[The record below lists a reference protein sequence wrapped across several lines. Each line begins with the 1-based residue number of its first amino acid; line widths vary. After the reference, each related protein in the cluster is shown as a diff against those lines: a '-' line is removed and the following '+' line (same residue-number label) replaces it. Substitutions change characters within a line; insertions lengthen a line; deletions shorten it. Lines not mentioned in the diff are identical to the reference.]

1 MEKIISNL
9 ILISFFLVLSISCT
23 SEAKNSKDNNSESSV
38 NSDLHKIEFKT
49 ALQFTTA
56 ENRNKPFELSEN
68 LLIAD
73 FNQPEEHFPTIILD
87 AQKRFQTIEGFGGAL
102 TDASAETF
110 YKLPVKAQ
118 NEILE
123 AYFDKEKGIG
133 YNLCRTTIHSCDFS
147 SESYA
152 YAEVEDDKSLSHFS
166 IQHDQ
171 KYRIP
176 FIKAVIQKAGNEF
189 RLFASPWSPPAWMK
203 TNNNMLEGGS
213 LKPEYFQTW
222 ADYFVK
228 FFEAYQQND
237 IDFWGLTIQNE
248 PMASQRWESCIYSA
262 EEERDFVKNFL
273 GPTLE
278 KKQMGD
284 KKIIVWDHN
293 RGIMYQRAKVIFDDP
308 EAAKYVWGTG
318 FHWYTGDHF
327 ENVKLVNEA
336 FPDKKTIFT
345 EGCVFPFDKNK
356 VNEWQWGE
364 RYGKSII
371 MDLNNSASAW
381 VDWNVLLDENGGPNH
396 VANYCFA
403 PIIADTKSGKLTY
416 MSSYYYLG
424 HFSKFIRP
432 GAQRIICSSNNDELL
447 ATAFIN
453 KDNSIALVVM
463 NQANREFQFKIW
475 LEGKGTLIK
484 MPQHSISTIVI
495 NEVKGKK

>member
-1 MEKIISNL
+1 
-9 ILISFFLVLSISCT
+9 
-23 SEAKNSKDNNSESSV
+23 
-38 NSDLHKIEFKT
+38 
-49 ALQFTTA
+49 
-56 ENRNKPFELSEN
+56 
-68 LLIAD
+68 
-73 FNQPEEHFPTIILD
+73 
-87 AQKRFQTIEGFGGAL
+87 
-102 TDASAETF
+102 
-110 YKLPVKAQ
+110 
-118 NEILE
+118 
-123 AYFDKEKGIG
+123 
-133 YNLCRTTIHSCDFS
+133 
-147 SESYA
+147 
-152 YAEVEDDKSLSHFS
+152 
-166 IQHDQ
+166 
-171 KYRIP
+171 
-176 FIKAVIQKAGNEF
+176 
-189 RLFASPWSPPAWMK
+189 
-203 TNNNMLEGGS
+203 
-213 LKPEYFQTW
+213 
-222 ADYFVK
+222 
-228 FFEAYQQND
+228 
-237 IDFWGLTIQNE
+237 
-248 PMASQRWESCIYSA
+248 
-262 EEERDFVKNFL
+262 
-273 GPTLE
+273 
-278 KKQMGD
+278 
-284 KKIIVWDHN
+284 
-293 RGIMYQRAKVIFDDP
+293 
-308 EAAKYVWGTG
+308 
-318 FHWYTGDHF
+318 
-327 ENVKLVNEA
+327 LVNEA

-484 MPQHSISTIVI
+484 MPQHSISTIMI